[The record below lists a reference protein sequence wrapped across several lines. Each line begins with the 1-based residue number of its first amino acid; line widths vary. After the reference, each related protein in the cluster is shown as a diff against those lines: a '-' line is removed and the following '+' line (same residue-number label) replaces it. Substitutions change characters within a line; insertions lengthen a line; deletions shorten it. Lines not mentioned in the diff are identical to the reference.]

1 MVRVLCLASAIAA
14 CAACTSGAP
23 PGFAG
28 GRGDRWSLPLV
39 GPLEDGLLI
48 TAVTVNTHGPYLF
61 AIDPDA
67 AITVVD
73 GELVKAAELRTF
85 NGPHRLDETDTQQPR
100 IYAELVGLEIGT
112 LIVER
117 RDAIVVR
124 SGSYDTGG
132 RRIHGVLGRDVL
144 ADSVVFGFDREQ
156 GLAHLVAQKSFQP
169 PVGATVLKYTELP
182 SRVPNAQ
189 VLPVPRRIVGATVN
203 DAKVALHV
211 DLGAVA
217 SQLRPTKWDAAKLV
231 ARDAKIALID
241 EIGTVRVVDK
251 ASEPARVVIGGAS
264 ADRVVFLP
272 YGDQR
277 WETQDIDGTL
287 GLNFFVADDVWHSW
301 HTGEYFLVPRAP
313 VPVAQR
319 IARWDSAV
327 LQRCKHL
334 GCVAIRVVDP
344 LNGAPPPEG
353 KPHPGLVLSIA
364 RDEIAGG
371 MALEVVL
378 EAKDRLDLP
387 RLIVNLSANADRLIY
402 QLKPEFLGAT
412 LTVID
417 ASPFPRTCPGA
428 TSCVDRIAR

>member
-1 MVRVLCLASAIAA
+1 MVRVLCLASAIAMS
-14 CAACTSGAP
+14 CTSGAP
-23 PGFAG
+23 PGFSG
-28 GRGDRWSLPLV
+28 GRGDRWSMPLV

-67 AITVVD
+67 EITVVD

-100 IYAELVGLEIGT
+100 IYAELIGLEIGT

-124 SGSYDTGG
+124 SGSYDSGG
-132 RRIHGVLGRDVL
+132 RRIHGVIGRDVL

-156 GLAHLVAQKSFQP
+156 GLAHLVAQKSFQIP
-169 PVGATVLKYTELP
+169 TGAGVLKYTELP

-189 VLPVPRRIVGATVN
+189 VLPVPRRIYSAAVN
-203 DAKVALHV
+203 GTKLAMHL
-211 DLGAVA
+211 DLGAPA
-217 SQLRPTKWDAAKLV
+217 SQLRASKWDEAKLV
-231 ARDAKIALID
+231 ARDVKIALID

-251 ASEPARVVIGGAS
+251 ASEPARVVAGGAWS
-264 ADRVVFLP
+264 ERVVFLP
-272 YGDQR
+272 YGDER

-287 GLNFFVADDVWHSW
+287 GLNFFANYNVWHSW
-301 HTGEYFLVPRAP
+301 HTREYFYVSRTP

-327 LQRCKHL
+327 LQRCKNP

-353 KPHPGLVLSIA
+353 KPHPGLVLSVA

-371 MALEVVL
+371 MGLEVVL
-378 EAKDRLDLP
+378 EANARPELP
-387 RLIVNLSANADRLIY
+387 RLIVNLPANADRLIH
-402 QLKPEFLGAT
+402 QLKPDLLGTT
-412 LTVID
+412 LSVVD
-417 ASPFPRTCPGA
+417 ASPFPRSCPGPNG
-428 TSCVDRIAR
+428 CVDRIAR